1 MGGLIRHYER
11 NETTRFSL
19 IISVPI
25 MLAIG
30 IIQTLSLSRMLA
42 LVVIDAL
49 PVVIVGAITA
59 GITGYFSIKWLL
71 HFIKNNALSWFALYC
86 FVLGTATLFVSLYV
100 NR

>member
-1 MGGLIRHYER
+1 
-11 NETTRFSL
+11 
-19 IISVPI
+19 
-25 MLAIG
+25 
-30 IIQTLSLSRMLA
+30 MLA